1 MAEAERPRRPVYEDM
16 HFQEISW
23 TFQRVGWVVLAL
35 IAVLAL
41 TGVFSHGYFSNA
53 VARQDGFAL
62 SVNYERFQRMS
73 ALHRFDVTMAPG
85 AEDDVR
91 LTFNKAFTDLY
102 EIDSIQPQPLRSNA
116 SNGGIV
122 FTFDLPERGNFNAMI
137 WARPRNFG
145 YVPLE
150 IGTPRGSLIAPVIVY
165 P

>member
-1 MAEAERPRRPVYEDM
+1 MSDTDRPRRPVYEDM

-23 TFQRVGWVVLAL
+23 TLQRIGWVVLAL

-53 VARQDGFAL
+53 VARQDGL
-62 SVNYERFQRMS
+62 PLNVNYERFQRMS
-73 ALHRFDVTMAPG
+73 ALHRFDVTMPPG
-85 AEDDVR
+85 AEDDIR

-116 SNGGIV
+116 SAGGIV
-122 FTFDLPERGNFNAMI
+122 LTFDWPERGNFNTVI

-145 YVPLE
+145 HVPLE
-150 IGTPRGSLIAPVIVY
+150 IGTPRGSLTLPVLVY

>member
-1 MAEAERPRRPVYEDM
+1 MAEADRPRRPVYEDM

-23 TFQRVGWVVLAL
+23 TLQRVGWVVLAL
-35 IAVLAL
+35 ITLLAL
-41 TGVFSHGYFSNA
+41 TGVFSHGYFSTA
-53 VARQDGFAL
+53 VARQNGLPL

-73 ALHRFDVTMAPG
+73 ALHRFDVAMPAG
-85 AEDDVR
+85 SEDDIR

-116 SNGGIV
+116 SDGGIV
-122 FTFDLPERGNFNAMI
+122 LTFDWPERGNFNAAI

-145 YVPLE
+145 TAPLE
-150 IGTPRGSLIAPVIVY
+150 IGTPRGSLTFPVLVY